1 MRFTQLLFTTL
12 SAFILSAMTS
22 IMPTMQ
28 STLQAQIQQNSQN
41 TTPRVQLATAQNQQ
55 ESRNWSGYAASHGTF
70 TGVQA
75 TWKVAPNNA
84 PNNYGIDATWV
95 GIGGVDTN
103 DLIQSGTQQTVDRSG
118 NVSYEAFYETLPDIS
133 QPVDIS
139 INPGDSISAS
149 VTEQKN
155 NNWQILIRNNTT
167 GQSVSVHKNYHS
179 SLSSAD
185 WIEEAPSGMRRILPL
200 DNFGTVEFQNATAIE
215 NGQRVTLLES
225 NAQPIAMSNDLGQT
239 LAKASIVSKN
249 GTMFA
254 VSRTDT
260 SSITSAGQDA
270 YANIQSVGQGIPF
283 IVRRITYYYFR

>member
-12 SAFILSAMTS
+12 SAFILSVTTS

-28 STLQAQIQQNSQN
+28 STLQAQIQHDTQD
-41 TTPRVQLATAQNQQ
+41 TTPTVQLASAQNQQ

-75 TWKVAPNNA
+75 TWKVVPTNT

-103 DLIQSGTQQTVDRSG
+103 DLIQVGTQQTVDRTG

-133 QPVDIS
+133 QPVNLS

-149 VTEQKN
+149 VTSQKN
-155 NNWQILIRNNTT
+155 NSWQIVIRNNTT
-167 GQSVSVHKNYHS
+167 GQSTTVHTTYHS

-200 DNFGTVEFQNATAIE
+200 DNFGTVEFQHATAIE
-215 NGQRVTLLES
+215 NGQKVTLIDS
-225 NAQPIAMSNDLGQT
+225 NAQPIAMSNDFGQT
-239 LAKASIVSKN
+239 LAKASVISNN
-249 GTMFA
+249 GTTFA

-260 SSITSAGQDA
+260 PATASADQDTSSSLR
-270 YANIQSVGQGIPF
+270 SVGQGIPY
-283 IVRRITYYYFR
+283 IIKRITYYYFR